1 MSKEYI
7 VISDSASNKSKRFRV
22 IQGGWKNSLS
32 KKESINEVI
41 GGGLDIAVGS
51 IYETNQYMF
60 RVRHTEEDSNYGT
73 KDDLEYFFRLNDPA
87 PATGN
92 PNNLITIVDHY
103 GTTKHGYLV
112 GNLCPDPVT
121 TIIDG
126 IYAWFMIQVE
136 IRIKP
141 E

>member
-1 MSKEYI
+1 MAEYI
-7 VISDSASNKSKRFRV
+7 TLQNSTNSVSKRFRAV
-22 IQGGWKNSLS
+22 MGGWKNTLN
-32 KKESINEVI
+32 KKETINEVI

-60 RVRHTEEDSNYGT
+60 RVRHTEEDSEFGT
-73 KDDLEYFFRLNDPA
+73 KSDLEYFFRLNDPD
-87 PATGN
+87 PATGS
-92 PNNLITIVDHY
+92 PSNLLTLVDHY

-126 IYAWFMIQVE
+126 LYAWFMIQVE
-136 IRIKP
+136 FRVKP